1 MIQQHHRKVVS
12 VPDILNINC
21 QLERDINLKFW
32 KKQIEVGSESFY
44 KIDKFR
50 RATTHLLS
58 W

>member
-21 QLERDINLKFW
+21 QLEREINLKFW

-44 KIDKFR
+44 KIDKLR
-50 RATTHLLS
+50 RATTNLLS